1 MRRRVVLVAAA
12 LYMVTAIVWIAGLWD
27 YTFYARDFWFH
38 VVLFL
43 VPAALVVGS
52 AWLILMERIWVR
64 ALGAVLALPSLGI
77 WVLSLLLAY
86 SEFRIH

>member
-1 MRRRVVLVAAA
+1 MTRNVVIPAILV
-12 LYMVTAIVWIAGLWD
+12 YTVTAIVWFAGLWD

-43 VPAALVVGS
+43 LPGGLVVLS
-52 AWLILMERIWVR
+52 AWLILMDRVWARV
-64 ALGAVLALPSLGI
+64 LGAVLALPCLGI

-86 SEFRIH
+86 GEFRIH